1 MSCFFLYM
9 CIPLPLPDWKI
20 SLCFSLSLTH
30 ARVHTHT
37 HTHTHTQYAH
47 TYSGTQITS
56 LSVFVGFL
64 SLCKNNQDDNWKRKN
79 LKEIFFFLFSSLAAS
94 QQTKLC
100 SSGACLTHLNY
111 WHLADASPRNGG
123 GRRWSRGVIEVIRLT
138 MSQLSRCSC
147 SGPFC

>member
-1 MSCFFLYM
+1 MLFPVYVYTLTLAWLEN
-9 CIPLPLPDWKI
+9 LPLFFP
-20 SLCFSLSLTH
+20 LS
-30 ARVHTHT
+30 HTHT
-37 HTHTHTQYAH
+37 YTPHTQYAH
-47 TYSGTQITS
+47 TYSLSYTNNLS
-56 LSVFVGFL
+56 LNFCWTPL
-64 SLCKNNQDDNWKRKN
+64 SLCKQSGWQVKKKN

-100 SSGACLTHLNY
+100 SSGSCLTHLNY

-147 SGPFC
+147 SVPFC